1 MRKWNDAMTLKV
13 FLPETKVQCC
23 GATLRVTVP
32 LPPLSDLSSEK
43 NQFGTEMRQRTGNLL
58 EHV

>member
-1 MRKWNDAMTLKV
+1 MTLKV

-23 GATLRVTVP
+23 GATLRVSVP
-32 LPPLSDLSSEK
+32 LSPLSAMSSEK